1 MVFLSELLD
10 PMAAATPAVVP
21 AFDAALLLE
30 LLVAGGLISAIA
42 ETVRWFF
49 GGRGRAR
56 VDNAKIVQGMALD
69 LVAPLHEELDKANV
83 RLTNLRAELEQV
95 MAYAIVAHTLLE
107 QNNIT
112 GPPPPPNILRR

>member
-1 MVFLSELLD
+1 MTHLLLE
-10 PMAAATPAVVP
+10 AVTGAQP
-21 AFDAALLLE
+21 TFDVSTLLE

-69 LVAPLHEELDKANV
+69 LLAPLHEELDKANA
-83 RLTNLRAELEQV
+83 RMRDLSMELESV
-95 MAYAIVAHTLLE
+95 LGWAIIAHALLE
-107 QNNIT
+107 AHHIKA
-112 GPPPPPNILRR
+112 PPPPPPVLGRH